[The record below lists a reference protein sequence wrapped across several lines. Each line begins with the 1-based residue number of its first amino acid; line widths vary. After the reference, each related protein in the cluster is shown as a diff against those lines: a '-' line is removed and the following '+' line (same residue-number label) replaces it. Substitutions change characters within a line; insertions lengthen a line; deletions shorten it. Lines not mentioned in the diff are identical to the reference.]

1 MADGEE
7 RFRILLTEEDTRV
20 RKDIAAHLEA
30 QGFEVLQAGD
40 SEEAFGLLGREKVQG
55 FVSDAHVSGGM
66 DGHEL
71 VGKVRE
77 IRPDIAVVM
86 ISGHSDPSSGPLPE
100 GAAFVSKPYVLE
112 HLAPTLRRMIGST
125 AD

>member
-7 RFRILLTEEDTRV
+7 RLRILLTEEDSRV
-20 RKDIAAHLEA
+20 REDIAAHLEA

-40 SEEAFGLLGREKVQG
+40 SEEAFGFLGRERVHG
-55 FVSDAHVSGGM
+55 FVSDAHIAGEV

-71 VGKVRE
+71 VRKIRE

-86 ISGHSDPSSGPLPE
+86 ISGHSDPSSGPVPD
-100 GAAFVSKPYVLE
+100 GAAFVAKPYVLE
-112 HLAPTLRRMIGST
+112 HLGPTLRRMIGQR
-125 AD
+125 

>member
-7 RFRILLTEEDTRV
+7 RLRILLTEEDSRV

-40 SEEAFGLLGREKVQG
+40 SEEAVGLLGREKVHG
-55 FVSDAHVSGGM
+55 FVSDAHIAGGV

-71 VGKVRE
+71 VRTIRE
-77 IRPDIAVVM
+77 IRPEIAVVM
-86 ISGHSDPSSGPLPE
+86 ISGHSDPSSGPVPD
-100 GAAFVSKPYVLE
+100 GAAFVAKPYVLE
-112 HLAPTLRRMIGST
+112 HLGPTLRRMIGQR
-125 AD
+125 

>member
-30 QGFEVLQAGD
+30 QGFDVLQAGD
-40 SEEAFGLLGREKVQG
+40 SEEAFGLLGRERIHG
-55 FVSDAHVSGGM
+55 FVSDAHIAGAV

-71 VGKVRE
+71 VGKLRE

-86 ISGHSDPSSGPLPE
+86 ISGHSDPSSGPVPD
-100 GAAFVSKPYVLE
+100 GAAFVAKPYVLE
-112 HLAPTLRRMIGST
+112 HLAPTLRRLIE
-125 AD
+125 AR